1 MVVRVSRMRDGSRRI
16 TQISEVLGTE
26 GEVITMQDL
35 FVFEYEGEDAD
46 GRVLGSLKY
55 TGVRPKLLDK
65 ARYHGLD
72 QALMQA
78 LASADDEAEA
88 ARAALAAQAA

>member
-1 MVVRVSRMRDGSRRI
+1 MVQVSRMRDGSRRI

-26 GEVITMQDL
+26 GEVIAMQDL
-35 FVFEYEGEDAD
+35 FVFEYEGEDSD
-46 GRVLGSLKY
+46 GRILGRLEY
-55 TGVRPKLLDK
+55 TGVQPRLLDK

-78 LASADDEAEA
+78 LASAGQETDDAAEA
-88 ARAALAAQAA
+88 AEAA

>member
-1 MVVRVSRMRDGSRRI
+1 MVQVSRMRDGSRRN

-55 TGVRPKLLDK
+55 TGVQPKLLDK
-65 ARYHGLD
+65 ARFHGLD

-78 LASADDEAEA
+78 LASADDKAQAGDAAAEA
-88 ARAALAAQAA
+88 A